1 MFLNVT
7 GSNNVAS
14 GFRALYANDTGSS
27 NTATGWQAMYSNTN
41 GSFNVGDG
49 YKALWN
55 NITGTLNT
63 AIGYNANVS
72 GGAYTDATAV
82 GSNAVATASHM
93 VRIGDANVTVIQGQ
107 VPYTNPSD
115 GRFKYNIKEEDV
127 KGLDFIMRLRPVVY
141 NFDTRKYEEFVT
153 AKMSAEERKSYLDGK
168 DFSASSAIRQSGFI
182 AQEVEQAMNAT
193 GYDFNGLHKPANE
206 NDNYG
211 VAYSQFV
218 VPLVKAVQE
227 QQTMI
232 ETQKAAIEELK
243 KQNALMMQEIEEL
256 KKK

>member
-1 MFLNVT
+1 
-7 GSNNVAS
+7 
-14 GFRALYANDTGSS
+14 
-27 NTATGWQAMYSNTN
+27 
-41 GSFNVGDG
+41 
-49 YKALWN
+49 
-55 NITGTLNT
+55 
-63 AIGYNANVS
+63 
-72 GGAYTDATAV
+72 
-82 GSNAVATASHM
+82 
-93 VRIGDANVTVIQGQ
+93 
-107 VPYTNPSD
+107 
-115 GRFKYNIKEEDV
+115 
-127 KGLDFIMRLRPVVY
+127 
-141 NFDTRKYEEFVT
+141 
-153 AKMSAEERKSYLDGK
+153 
-168 DFSASSAIRQSGFI
+168 
-182 AQEVEQAMNAT
+182 MNAT